1 MVSQSDYYEILGLP
15 RDCTPED
22 VKRAFRRLALK
33 YHPDHN
39 KEENATEKFKEIN
52 EAYQVL
58 RDPQLRAKYD
68 RFGKA
73 GINGRTGRG
82 FEGFEGSGGLGDI
95 FDAFFGGTSTT
106 QRPRRGRDLEYEISI
121 GFEEAA
127 FGTEAKVA
135 VTRPE
140 FCERCEGSRAEP
152 GTKLETCPTCR
163 GTGQVRRAQR
173 MVFGQFTQVGT
184 CSTCNGH
191 GSIVPSHCTGCA
203 GRGVIAVE
211 RKISVGVPAG
221 IDAGSRIRL
230 TGEGEPGAVK
240 GPSGDLYVYV
250 AVEPHEL
257 FVREGNDICIGL
269 NLNIAD
275 AALGKTIEIPTLDG
289 PCQLQVK
296 AGTQSGDTVRIRG
309 RGVPLLGREN
319 KRGDQLVRINIKT
332 PDKLTSHQ
340 RQLLQQLGE
349 TFTQDGEGT
358 STGKTDDR
366 FGVFKRIKDAFAGD
380 GLRN

>member
-58 RDPQLRAKYD
+58 SDPQLRAKYD

-73 GINGRTGRG
+73 GINGTTGRG
-82 FEGFEGSGGLGDI
+82 FEGFEGFGGLGDI

-106 QRPRRGRDLEYEISI
+106 RKPRRGRDLEYEISI

-127 FGTEAKVA
+127 FGTEAKVT

-140 FCERCEGSRAEP
+140 FCERCEGNRAEP
-152 GTKLETCPTCR
+152 GTELETCPTCR

-173 MVFGQFTQVGT
+173 IVFGQFTQVGT
-184 CSTCNGH
+184 CSTCNGN

-221 IDAGSRIRL
+221 IDSGSRIRL
-230 TGEGEPGAVK
+230 TGEGEPGAVQ

-257 FVREGNDICIGL
+257 FVREGTDIRIGL

-289 PCQLQVK
+289 PYQLQVK

-309 RGVPLLGREN
+309 RGVPLLGRES
-319 KRGDQLVRINIKT
+319 KRGDQLVTINIKT

-349 TFTQDGEGT
+349 TFTQDGEGAH
-358 STGKTDDR
+358 TGKPDDR

>member
-1 MVSQSDYYEILGLP
+1 MVSQSEYYEILGLP

-58 RDPQLRAKYD
+58 SDPQLRAKYD

-82 FEGFEGSGGLGDI
+82 FEGFEGFGGLGDI

-106 QRPRRGRDLEYEISI
+106 QRSRRGRDLEYELSI

-127 FGTEAKVA
+127 FGTEATVA

-140 FCERCEGSRAEP
+140 FCERCEGNRAEP
-152 GTKLETCPTCR
+152 GTELETCPTCR

-184 CSTCNGH
+184 CSTCNGD

-203 GRGVIAVE
+203 GRGVIDVE

-221 IDAGSRIRL
+221 IDSGSRIRL
-230 TGEGEPGAVK
+230 TGEGEPGTVQ

-257 FVREGNDICIGL
+257 FVREGNDIRIGL

-275 AALGKTIEIPTLDG
+275 AALGKMIEIPTLDG
-289 PCQLQVK
+289 QYQLQVK

-309 RGVPLLGREN
+309 RGVPLLGRES
-319 KRGDQLVRINIKT
+319 KRGDQLVTINIKT

-340 RQLLQQLGE
+340 RQLFQQLGE
-349 TFTQDGEGT
+349 TFTQDGEGAN
-358 STGKTDDR
+358 TGKLDDR

-380 GLRN
+380 GLRE